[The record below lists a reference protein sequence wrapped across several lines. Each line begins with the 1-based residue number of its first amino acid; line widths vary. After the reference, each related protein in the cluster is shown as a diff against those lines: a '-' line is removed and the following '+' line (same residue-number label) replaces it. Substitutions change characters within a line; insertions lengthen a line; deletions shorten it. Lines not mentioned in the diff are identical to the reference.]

1 MNGTPATGNGLDVGN
16 ACIDDTGDEVEMK
29 YITTVNDKEYAIEV
43 IDDHHVR
50 IGDRLIQVNFEPVSG
65 QPVFSLIMDG
75 KSYESFIYEGD
86 EDSWQVLLRGRL
98 FQVKVEDEREK
109 RLRVAASGGV
119 SEGGEF
125 MMKAPMPGLIVALVV
140 EEGQEVEKGQVLV
153 ILESMKM
160 QNELKAPRAGKI
172 GRIRVKAGES
182 VEQKQT
188 MLSIL

>member
-1 MNGTPATGNGLDVGN
+1 
-16 ACIDDTGDEVEMK
+16 MK
-29 YITTVNDKEYAIEV
+29 YVTTVNEKEYIIEV
-43 IDDHHVR
+43 VDEHHVR

-75 KSYESFIYEGD
+75 KSYESFVYEGED
-86 EDSWQVLLRGRL
+86 EDWQVLLRGRL
-98 FQVKVEDEREK
+98 FQARVEDEREK
-109 RLRVAASGGV
+109 RLRVAAGGGV
-119 SEGGEF
+119 SEGGEYL
-125 MMKAPMPGLIVALVV
+125 MKAPMPGLIVALSV

-160 QNELKAPRAGKI
+160 QNELKSPRAGKI